1 MAALTQPK
9 QDRWLCAHPRW
20 DERAKAGTQRKNMA
34 TAKKCKTHSESCL
47 PLFYTVMTVVY
58 VGCGQ
63 RWNRSVFSG

>member
-47 PLFYTVMTVVY
+47 PLFYVYGIVRSSVVKE
-58 VGCGQ
+58 
-63 RWNRSVFSG
+63 SL